1 MEKDYMVK
9 LTKEQVEELMELL
22 DDYLE
27 YGWDGYDTMRSTWN
41 AIFHRMKADDDTLPL
56 YAVAYDKESKKHVVI
71 DVEKKSKNIYELG
84 FKA

>member
-1 MEKDYMVK
+1 MEKEYMVK
-9 LTKEQVEELMELL
+9 LTKEQVKELMELL

-27 YGWDGYDTMRSTWN
+27 YEWDGYGTMRDTWN
-41 AIFHRMKADDDTLPL
+41 AIFHRMKADDNSLPL

-71 DVEKKSKNIYELG
+71 DVEKNSKNIYELG

>member
-27 YGWDGYDTMRSTWN
+27 YEWDGYGTMRGTWN
-41 AIFHRMKADDDTLPL
+41 AIFHRMKADDDSLPL
-56 YAVAYDKESKKHVVI
+56 YAVAYDKERKKHVVI
-71 DVEKKSKNIYELG
+71 DVEKNSKNIYELG